1 MGRKKLDRV
10 LFSPRLILNVR
21 VRHVE
26 GKETSGTRLFFSG
39 FVSLSTAFFSPH
51 QLVTVQKGIIVD
63 YEAVV

>member
-10 LFSPRLILNVR
+10 LFSPRPILNVR
-21 VRHVE
+21 VRQVE
-26 GKETSGTRLFFSG
+26 GNATSGTRLFLCG

-51 QLVTVQKGIIVD
+51 LLVTVQKYIIVD

>member
-21 VRHVE
+21 VHHVE
-26 GKETSGTRLFFSG
+26 GKETSGPHPFSRE
-39 FVSLSTAFFSPH
+39 FVSHSTAFFSPH